1 MIEIL
6 ILFIQVCLMD
16 EVSGLDGEMLSAA
29 EPRHPANSVQGKLNS
44 WNKLGA
50 KLDHLSWRR
59 SHYSEQIK
67 VGRVIEKARG

>member
-1 MIEIL
+1 MES
-6 ILFIQVCLMD
+6 
-16 EVSGLDGEMLSAA
+16 VSEMLSGASSL
-29 EPRHPANSVQGKLNS
+29 PPVSGVGKLNS